1 MFALTLT
8 GCWKT
13 GRAYASRKAAEAA
26 AAAANARLKNPA
38 VGRWTVVAVPAMRS
52 AW

>member
-13 GRAYASRKAAEAA
+13 GARFASRKAAEAA
-26 AAAANARLKNPA
+26 AAAANARLKNAA
-38 VGRWTVVAVPAMRS
+38 VGRWTVVEVSTLRS